1 MLAHFVRAA
10 RPALGAPGTGQGE
23 RQGRRAARRET
34 HRVVRH
40 LRVVHRQEKEA
51 GMAGERTRTVAV
63 RLTPEE
69 HAAWEAA
76 AAAAGRGRLGS
87 WVRDEVNARL
97 DQGVDAGAVR
107 ARGGRAART
116 SKETSAGAPGGAGVG
131 VDMELAEVLA
141 RSSVLRGELSRVAN
155 NLNQAVHAVH
165 VHGVQSGVLAQ
176 LRAAVVEVRAV
187 MTLVQQRVAASGGSA
202 AASRGGAGT
211 SATSPGASRG
221 AAVAAAA
228 KAKRAPRRVA
238 PATPSAPFGTPL
250 SAPSGAPSS
259 VPSRAP
265 GPGDRPAQ
273 RPGQQPV
280 NPWLREGERDAGPG
294 AGRDAGRGGAGGGAR

>member
-1 MLAHFVRAA
+1 CSAWRAA
-10 RPALGAPGTGQGE
+10 PRTTG
-23 RQGRRAARRET
+23 RK
-34 HRVVRH
+34 
-40 LRVVHRQEKEA
+40 KEA
-51 GMAGERTRTVAV
+51 SMAVERTRTVAV

-76 AAAAGRGRLGS
+76 AASAGRGRLGA

-97 DQGVDAGAVR
+97 EQGVDAGAVR
-107 ARGGRAART
+107 ARGGRAVRT
-116 SKETSAGAPGGAGVG
+116 SKETSAGAPGGAPGGVGLG

-187 MTLVQQRVAASGGSA
+187 MTLVQQRVAAAGASASA
-202 AASRGGAGT
+202 ARGGAGT
-211 SATSPGASRG
+211 SRG

-250 SAPSGAPSS
+250 SAPSSAPSHA
-259 VPSRAP
+259 PSGTP
-265 GPGDRPAQ
+265 GPGDRPVQ

-280 NPWLREGERDAGPG
+280 NPWLREGERDAGRSG
-294 AGRDAGRGGAGGGAR
+294 GRDAGRGGAGGGAR

>member
-1 MLAHFVRAA
+1 
-10 RPALGAPGTGQGE
+10 
-23 RQGRRAARRET
+23 
-34 HRVVRH
+34 
-40 LRVVHRQEKEA
+40 
-51 GMAGERTRTVAV
+51 MAGERTRTVAV
-63 RLTPEE
+63 RLSPEE
-69 HAAWEAA
+69 HAAWEEA
-76 AAAAGRGRLGS
+76 AAAAGRGRLGA

-97 DQGVDAGAVR
+97 AEGVDAGAVR
-107 ARGGRAART
+107 ARGGRA
-116 SKETSAGAPGGAGVG
+116 KSASGGAPGGVGVG

-165 VHGVQSGVLAQ
+165 VHGVGPGVLAQ

-187 MTLVQQRVAASGGSA
+187 MTLVQERVAGAGASAGA
-202 AASRGGAGT
+202 ARAGAGT
-211 SATSPGASRG
+211 SRG
-221 AAVAAAA
+221 AAVAAVA
-228 KAKRAPRRVA
+228 KGKRVPRRVA

-259 VPSRAP
+259 APSHAPSGTP

-280 NPWLREGERDAGPG
+280 NPWLRDGERDAGHSG
-294 AGRDAGRGGAGGGAR
+294 GRDAGRDTGRGGAR

>member
-1 MLAHFVRAA
+1 MTA
-10 RPALGAPGTGQGE
+10 
-23 RQGRRAARRET
+23 
-34 HRVVRH
+34 
-40 LRVVHRQEKEA
+40 
-51 GMAGERTRTVAV
+51 ERTRTVAV
-63 RLTPEE
+63 RLSPEE
-69 HAAWEAA
+69 HAAWEEA

-107 ARGGRAART
+107 ARGGRAKSTRGDTPGDA
-116 SKETSAGAPGGAGVG
+116 AGGAGVG

-187 MTLVQQRVAASGGSA
+187 MTLVQQRVAGAGASA
-202 AASRGGAGT
+202 AASRAGAGT
-211 SATSPGASRG
+211 SATAKAAAKTASRG

-228 KAKRAPRRVA
+228 KGKRAPRRVA
-238 PATPSAPFGTPL
+238 PTTSSAPFGTPL

-259 VPSRAP
+259 APSHAP
-265 GPGDRPAQ
+265 GPGDRPVQ

-280 NPWLREGERDAGPG
+280 NPWITD
-294 AGRDAGRGGAGGGAR
+294 GGAGGGAR